1 MINIFIAP
9 TGLESGLTSI
19 SLGLIRALDAQG
31 LKVGF
36 VKPVAPGYAASER
49 STHLVRTLLHLQTPD
64 PMHLNLVQQRVSD
77 GLLDRVLEDTV
88 ALHAIASR
96 DCDVVLIEGL
106 VPDRSEPYTAKLNAE
121 IAKALNAEILLVAS
135 GRNRTVQQ
143 VQSELKIQLGIFGG
157 AQANLLGCIINKAGH
172 GPRHTGIPSVGEP
185 SPTVRNEDFSQ
196 LQLPGCPLLGTIP
209 WTAEL
214 ISPRTLDIARALN
227 ADILNAGELDTRRV
241 MRIAMGARSLGNMID
256 VLRPGTLLVAPG
268 DRDDILVAAA
278 MAATNG
284 TPLAGL
290 LLTHG
295 IKPADN
301 LINLCRSALQTGIPV
316 LQTHLDTFATAQQLT
331 HMDTQVAIDDADR
344 VQLIMETV
352 ANHLD
357 MPTLM
362 QQLGQPH
369 ASRLSP
375 AAFRY
380 QMVEKARAANKRI
393 VLPEGEEPRTI
404 QAAAICQ
411 SRGIANCVLLGD
423 PERIVQIAQANEV
436 ELPDGLQI
444 LDPASVRHNYVAGM
458 VELRKHKQLT
468 EPMALAQLEDNVVL
482 GTMMLAQNEVDGLVS
497 GAIHTT
503 ANTIRPAL
511 QLIKTAP
518 GAKLV
523 SSVFFMGLPDQV
535 LVYGDC
541 AVNPDPNAEELADI
555 AIQSASS
562 AQAMGISPRIAMVS
576 YSTGQS
582 GSGAD
587 VEKVRSATALVR
599 QLRPDL
605 IVDGPL
611 QYDAATTASVARSK
625 APDSPVA
632 GQATVLVFPDLNTGN
647 TTYKAVQRSAN
658 VISIG
663 PMLQGLAK
671 PVNDLS
677 RGALIEDI
685 VYTIALTA
693 IQAQQQEQQPTE

>member
-36 VKPVAPGYAASER
+36 VKPVAPGYADSER

-77 GLLDRVLEDTV
+77 GMLDRVLEDTV

-143 VQSELKIQLGIFGG
+143 VQTELKIQLGIFGG
-157 AQANLLGCIINKAGH
+157 AQANLLGCVINKAGR
-172 GPRHTGIPSVGEP
+172 GPRHTGIPSVGEVTP
-185 SPTVRNEDFSQ
+185 ATQSEDFSQ
-196 LQLPGCPLLGTIP
+196 LKLNNCPLLGTIP

-214 ISPRTLDIARALN
+214 ISPRTLDVARALN
-227 ADILNAGELDTRRV
+227 AEILNAGELDTRRV

-555 AIQSASS
+555 AIQSAES
-562 AQAMGISPRIAMVS
+562 ALAMGISPRIAMVS
-576 YSTGQS
+576 YSTGKS

-587 VEKVRSATALVR
+587 VEKVRTATELVR

-605 IVDGPL
+605 IIDGPL

-647 TTYKAVQRSAN
+647 PTYKAVQRSAN

>member
-157 AQANLLGCIINKAGH
+157 TQANLLGCVINKAGR

-185 SPTVRNEDFSQ
+185 TPTTQAEDFSQ
-196 LQLPGCPLLGTIP
+196 LKLNNCPLLGTIP

-214 ISPRTLDIARALN
+214 ISPRTLDVARALN
-227 ADILNAGELDTRRV
+227 AEILNAGELDTRRV

-295 IKPADN
+295 IKPAEN

-444 LDPASVRHNYVAGM
+444 LDPASVRQNYVAGM

-555 AIQSASS
+555 AIQSAES
-562 AQAMGISPRIAMVS
+562 ALAMGISPRIAMVS
-576 YSTGQS
+576 YSTGKS

-587 VEKVRSATALVR
+587 VEKVRTATELVR

-605 IVDGPL
+605 IIDGPL

-693 IQAQQQEQQPTE
+693 IQAQQQEQHPTE

>member
-77 GLLDRVLEDTV
+77 GMLDRVLEDTV

-143 VQSELKIQLGIFGG
+143 VQTELKIQLGIFGG
-157 AQANLLGCIINKAGH
+157 AQANLLGCVINKAGR
-172 GPRHTGIPSVGEP
+172 GPRHTGIPSVGEVTP
-185 SPTVRNEDFSQ
+185 ATQSEDFSQ
-196 LQLPGCPLLGTIP
+196 LKLNNCPLLGTIP

-214 ISPRTLDIARALN
+214 ISPRTLDVARALN
-227 ADILNAGELDTRRV
+227 AEILNAGELDTRRV

-436 ELPDGLQI
+436 ELPDGLQMI
-444 LDPASVRHNYVAGM
+444 APASVRQNYVAGM

-555 AIQSASS
+555 AIQSAES
-562 AQAMGISPRIAMVS
+562 ALAMGISPRIAMVS
-576 YSTGQS
+576 YSTGKS

-587 VEKVRSATALVR
+587 VEKVRTATELVR

-605 IVDGPL
+605 IIDGPL

>member
-1 MINIFIAP
+1 MISIFIAP

-77 GLLDRVLEDTV
+77 GMLDRVLEDAV
-88 ALHAIASR
+88 ALHASVSR

-121 IAKALNAEILLVAS
+121 MAKALNAEVLLVAS
-135 GRNRTVQQ
+135 GRNRSVSQ
-143 VQSELKIQLGIFGG
+143 VQAELKLQIGIYGG
-157 AQANLLGCIINKAGH
+157 VHASLLGCLINKAGK
-172 GPRHTGIPSVGEP
+172 GPRHAGIPSVADSVAEP
-185 SPTVRNEDFSQ
+185 DQLAEDFTQ
-196 LQLPGCPLLGTIP
+196 LRLPNCPLLGTIP
-209 WTAEL
+209 WTNEL
-214 ISPRTLDIARALN
+214 ISPRTLDVARALN
-227 ADILNAGELDTRRV
+227 ADILHGGEIDTRRV
-241 MRIAMGARSLGNMID
+241 MRIAMGARSLGNLID
-256 VLRPGTLLVAPG
+256 VLRPGTLLVTPG
-268 DRDDILVAAA
+268 DRDDVIVAAA
-278 MAATNG
+278 MATTNG

-295 IKPADN
+295 VRPTES
-301 LINLCRSALQTGIPV
+301 LINLCRSALQTGVPV
-316 LQTHLDTFATAQQLT
+316 LLTHLDTFATAQHLT
-331 HMDTQVAIDDADR
+331 RMDTQVAIDDADR

-357 MPTLM
+357 MQVMM

-411 SRGIANCVLLGD
+411 SRGIAHCVLLGN
-423 PERIVQIAQANEV
+423 PGRIAQIAQANEV
-436 ELPDGLQI
+436 ELPPGLQI
-444 LDPASVRHNYVAGM
+444 IEPSSVRHQYVAGM

-482 GTMMLAQNEVDGLVS
+482 GTMMLAQDEVDGLVS

-518 GAKLV
+518 GARLV

-555 AIQSASS
+555 AIQSAES
-562 AQAMGISPRIAMVS
+562 AIAMGITPRIAMLS
-576 YSTGQS
+576 YSTGKS

-587 VEKVRSATALVR
+587 VEKVRAATERVR
-599 QLRPDL
+599 DMRPDL
-605 IVDGPL
+605 IIDGPL

-632 GQATVLVFPDLNTGN
+632 GQATVLIFPDLNTGN

-693 IQAQQQEQQPTE
+693 IQAQQQHSKP